1 VQGLENLP
9 PSGRACV
16 YVCNHASYLDSCVLL
31 AALPRIFAFVAKA
44 ELRRQFITRVFLRRI
59 GTEFVERF
67 DREQGAADAQRLA
80 GRTLPGRS
88 LMFFAEGTC
97 QRMPGL
103 LSFHVG
109 AFQVAAE
116 AGVPVVPI
124 TIRGTRTVLRPDTWL
139 PRRGKITVVVDPP
152 IEPIPQGERTDS
164 GAWAEALR
172 LRNAAR
178 ARILSRSGEP
188 DLEHER
194 AEI

>member
-1 VQGLENLP
+1 M
-9 PSGRACV
+9 
-16 YVCNHASYLDSCVLL
+16 LL

-44 ELRRQFITRVFLRRI
+44 ELRRQFIARVFLRRI

-67 DREQGAADAQRLA
+67 DREQGVADAQRLA
-80 GRTLPGRS
+80 GQTLPGRS
-88 LMFFAEGTC
+88 RKFFAEGTC

-103 LSFHVG
+103 RPFHMG
-109 AFQVAAE
+109 AFQAAAE
-116 AGVPVVPI
+116 AGVQVVPI

-139 PRRGKITVVVDPP
+139 PRRGKITVVVDSP
-152 IEPIPQGERTDS
+152 IEPHPQGERTDS

-194 AEI
+194 VEI